1 MKIFITGQH
10 ASLLPSNDAYGFPS
24 RLFYT
29 ALTKLGISWGSE
41 VNGSYMISINHNSSS
56 YKKFV
61 KQGYGPERCILLRT
75 EPESVFP
82 AQYSPRVENKYG
94 LILSPGKIN
103 ESPITHQFY
112 EFQEAHG
119 GPGFPE
125 MDTRQLVTLSIKNGN
140 FDLDRW
146 KNRKIYVAMI
156 ASNKFSPL
164 RANGYKLRREIA
176 RNVHAGGIAIY
187 GKYWNDN
194 LLYKLNLF
202 VRMYIFN
209 LRNFTLP
216 FLDITQLKSS
226 RSKNALGEV
235 GLKSKIL
242 PEIKFLL
249 VIENSMNVLTE
260 KLFDAMLMGAIPI
273 YVGPNLDA
281 YGIPEA
287 TYISVNPNSN
297 EICRVISEL
306 NMFDVA
312 TYLDE
317 ICNFISS
324 DYFFD
329 TWCDEAPYGKIA
341 NRIKDYINSVQV
353 SQ

>member
-10 ASLLPSNDAYGFPS
+10 ASLLPSNDVYGFPS
-24 RLFYT
+24 RLFYD
-29 ALTKLGISWGSE
+29 ALTKLGISWGSG
-41 VNGSYMISINHNSSS
+41 VNGSYMIAINHNSSS

-61 KQGYGPERCILLRT
+61 KQGYGPERCILIRT

-112 EFQEAHG
+112 EFQDIHG
-119 GPGFPE
+119 GPGFRE
-125 MDTRQLVTLSIKNGN
+125 MNTRQLVTLSIKNSN
-140 FDLDRW
+140 FNLDRW
-146 KNRKIYVAMI
+146 KNRKINVAMI

-164 RANGYKLRREIA
+164 RVNGYKLRREIA
-176 RNVHAGGIAIY
+176 RNIHPGGIIIY

-194 LLYKLNLF
+194 LLHKLNLF
-202 VRMYIFN
+202 VRMYILN

-226 RSKNALGEV
+226 RGINALGEV
-235 GLKSKIL
+235 ESKSIIL

-260 KLFDAMLMGAIPI
+260 KLFDAMVMGAIPI

-281 YGIPEA
+281 FGIPQA

-306 NMFDVA
+306 NILEVA

-317 ICNFISS
+317 IRKFITSE
-324 DYFFD
+324 YFFN

-341 NRIKDYINSVQV
+341 NRIQDYINSLQI

>member
-10 ASLLPSNDAYGFPS
+10 ANLLPSNDAYGFPS
-24 RLFYT
+24 RLFYD

-41 VNGSYMISINHNSSS
+41 ANGDYMISINHNSSS
-56 YKKFV
+56 YNKFV
-61 KQGYGPERCILLRT
+61 RQGYGPERCILIRT

-94 LILSPGKIN
+94 LILSPGNIN
-103 ESPITHQFY
+103 ESPITNQFY

-119 GPGFPE
+119 GPGFPD
-125 MDTRQLVTLSIKNGN
+125 MDTRKLVTLSIKNNN
-140 FDLDRW
+140 FSLNKW
-146 KNRKIYVAMI
+146 KDRKIEVAMI

-164 RANGYKLRREIA
+164 RVNGYKLRREIA
-176 RNVHAGGIAIY
+176 RNVHSGGITIY

-194 LLYKLNLF
+194 LLHKINLF
-202 VRMYIFN
+202 ARMYIFN

-216 FLDITQLKSS
+216 FLDFTQLRSS
-226 RSKNALGEV
+226 RSPNALGEV
-235 GLKSKIL
+235 ELKSLIL
-242 PEIKFLL
+242 PDIKFLL

-260 KLFDAMLMGAIPI
+260 KLFDAMLMGTIPI

-281 YGIPEA
+281 FGIPQT
-287 TYISVNPNSN
+287 TYIRVSPNSN
-297 EICRVISEL
+297 EICKVISEL
-306 NMFDVA
+306 NNFEVA
-312 TYLDE
+312 TYLDQ
-317 ICNFISS
+317 IRRFITS

-341 NRIKDYINSVQV
+341 NRIQGYINSLQV

>member
-10 ASLLPSNDAYGFPS
+10 ASLLPSNDSYGFPS
-24 RLFYT
+24 RLFYN
-29 ALTKLGISWGSE
+29 ALSKLGISWGSE

-82 AQYSPRVENKYG
+82 AQYSSRVEKKYG
-94 LILSPGKIN
+94 LILSPGKID

-125 MDTRQLVTLSIKNGN
+125 MDTRRLAALSIENGN
-140 FDLDRW
+140 YDLDRW
-146 KNRKIYVAMI
+146 KIRKINVAMI

-164 RANGYKLRREIA
+164 RENGYKLRREIA
-176 RNVHAGGIAIY
+176 RNIHPGGINIY
-187 GKYWNDN
+187 GKYWNHN
-194 LLYKLNLF
+194 LLHKLNLF

-226 RSKNALGEV
+226 RSINALGEIE
-235 GLKSKIL
+235 LKSKIL

-273 YVGPNLDA
+273 YVGPNLDEF
-281 YGIPEA
+281 GIPKT
-287 TYISVNPNSN
+287 TYISVNPNS
-297 EICRVISEL
+297 IDISKVISEL
-306 NMFDVA
+306 SMLEVG

-317 ICNFISS
+317 IKKFITS
-324 DYFFD
+324 DHFFD
-329 TWCDEAPYGKIA
+329 TWCDESPYVKITM
-341 NRIKDYINSVQV
+341 RIQDYINSVQV